1 MKWNQSD
8 RKVIT
13 IIVITAFVLYAI
25 YKGLQFLAG
34 ASMGASFGVGLGGVS
49 GSQKVEESRTVET
62 DAPAQ
67 IIYRI
72 DKYRYLTLENYISCD
87 KGGQVYYNDTQRGIK
102 THLGWDIDFNDFSY
116 RLGNSVAAYQGT
128 IVNGADNG
136 YLAFPGASTRQYCG
150 SGRSERGC
158 PVFFFFSAD
167 YGKSFIYKIIAE
179 EYRTPE
185 RFSQL
190 KVMVANDGV
199 YLRDESKKEPI
210 YSDGYTDGLSGVNK
224 FRFDSNSSK
233 LINVFD
239 DMDIEV
245 EKKIKK
251 EVSRRKLPYANDYGP
266 RFNIFDYARESIPP
280 KSHDETNRLANE
292 LSDIAIK
299 MTRDVYKNRIEFPQ
313 LSDEGSDRAYQ
324 CNNEVKA
331 KTIIYISKRGK
342 REVVKNEQ

>member
-1 MKWNQSD
+1 
-8 RKVIT
+8 
-13 IIVITAFVLYAI
+13 
-25 YKGLQFLAG
+25 
-34 ASMGASFGVGLGGVS
+34 MGASFGVGLGGMS

-62 DAPAQ
+62 DAPSQ

-128 IVNGADNG
+128 IVNDADNG

-190 KVMVANDGV
+190 KVVVANDGV
-199 YLRDESKKEPI
+199 YLRKVR
-210 YSDGYTDGLSGVNK
+210 T
-224 FRFDSNSSK
+224 SS
-233 LINVFD
+233 
-239 DMDIEV
+239 
-245 EKKIKK
+245 
-251 EVSRRKLPYANDYGP
+251 
-266 RFNIFDYARESIPP
+266 
-280 KSHDETNRLANE
+280 
-292 LSDIAIK
+292 
-299 MTRDVYKNRIEFPQ
+299 
-313 LSDEGSDRAYQ
+313 
-324 CNNEVKA
+324 
-331 KTIIYISKRGK
+331 
-342 REVVKNEQ
+342 

>member
-34 ASMGASFGVGLGGVS
+34 ASMGASFGVGLGGMS

-72 DKYRYLTLENYISCD
+72 DKNRYLTLENYISCD

-116 RLGNSVAAYQGT
+116 RLWNSVAAYQGT

-190 KVMVANDGV
+190 KVVVANDGV
-199 YLRDESKKEPI
+199 YLRDGSQTESVYSHPI
-210 YSDGYTDGLSGVNK
+210 GLRDLHAVNKLRFSDGT
-224 FRFDSNSSK
+224 
-233 LINVFD
+233 LISVYD
-239 DMDIEV
+239 DWQ
-245 EKKIKK
+245 EKYYELVKEELIRKK
-251 EVSRRKLPYANDYGP
+251 MPYANEYGP
-266 RFNIFDYARESIPP
+266 RFHIFDYIRTLTPP
-280 KSHDETNRLANE
+280 KTHEESNLMADE
-292 LSDIAIK
+292 LSEIRIRIEDE
-299 MTRDVYKNRIEFPQ
+299 VYSNRIEFPKVVTK
-313 LSDEGSDRAYQ
+313 SINAKYSCDK
-324 CNNEVKA
+324 NIKA
-331 KTIIYISKRGK
+331 KTTTYTLESSGK
-342 REVVKNEQ
+342 KEVVKNEQ

>member
-1 MKWNQSD
+1 MRWNQSD
-8 RKVIT
+8 RQVLT
-13 IIVITAFVLYAI
+13 IIAIVGVLLYAL

-34 ASMGASFGVGLGGVS
+34 VSMGASFGVGLGGMS
-49 GSQKVEESRTVET
+49 GAQKTEESRKVET
-62 DAPAQ
+62 DAPTQ

-72 DKYRYLTLENYISCD
+72 DKNRYLTLENYISCD
-87 KGGQVYYNDTQRGIK
+87 KGGQVYYNNTEREIK
-102 THLGWDIDFNDFSY
+102 TQLGWDTDFYDFSY
-116 RLGNSVAAYQGT
+116 RRGNNVAAYQGT
-128 IVNGADNG
+128 IINGADNG

-167 YGKSFIYKIIAE
+167 HGKTFIYKIIAE
-179 EYRTPE
+179 EYSTPK

-190 KVMVANDGV
+190 KVVVANDGV
-199 YLRDESKKEPI
+199 YLRDESKKEPV

-224 FRFDSNSSK
+224 FRFDSNSGK
-233 LINVFD
+233 LINVFN

-245 EKKIKK
+245 EKRIKK
-251 EVSRRKLPYANDYGP
+251 EVSRRKQPYANDYGP

-292 LSDIAIK
+292 LSDIATK
-299 MTRDVYKNRIEFPQ
+299 MTRDVYKNRIVFPR

-331 KTIIYISKRGK
+331 KTIIYISKYGK